1 MASAWILSISGSA
14 PSSAIFQWRFSG
26 RFFTAARWCGSC
38 LAAFSLAEGKKLFK
52 KDLAKAA
59 NLCYDGKKEAMCH
72 EMSLLRLGY
81 IQNRDGVYWTE
92 KKRKV
97 AALLAGGGNTIQL
110 GDLTSTPFCMG
121 ETEAWNC
128 QACKT
133 IIIPYEEG
141 KGNETELV

>member
-1 MASAWILSISGSA
+1 MCISPLFFYVAEQTILPL
-14 PSSAIFQWRFSG
+14 PSSEQDKKGKNCLKRIWQKPQTSVMMVKRRRCAMKCPY
-26 RFFTAARWCGSC
+26 CG
-38 LAAFSLAEGKKLFK
+38 
-52 KDLAKAA
+52 
-59 NLCYDGKKEAMCH
+59 KEMT
-72 EMSLLRLGY
+72 LGY
-81 IQNRDGVYWTE
+81 IQNREGVYWTE

-110 GDLTSTPFCMG
+110 GDLTSNPFCMG